1 MLGLGGRVGCPRRRQ
16 RDRKRHPST
25 SPMPRLG
32 SRSNGSPLPLS
43 GSGFPTSKDGEI
55 SRQDLKSLVDYYIP
69 WVYVPFKTPSSSY
82 KTERNVS
89 RARVAL
95 WLWIAVMDQENQV
108 ENVGAVPL
116 DVAKPEPKASSVQ
129 VPLTFSGHA
138 SLPTQLGATL
148 TDALHAAV
156 AARAPNPCSFI
167 ARYLREELADP
178 DTSRVL
184 PHSPPHTHLS
194 ASLSGE
200 SHFVST
206 FPFGTF
212 PFGPHFAP
220 FVTLPFSPRVT
231 TMCVCVRAHRVP
243 GEHRRLRGDR
253 HCRPGATQADGR
265 DESARVSGG
274 GTQPI
279 TATPSYRRRRYAPTP
294 RTTRADAGAA
304 GAAHVSRGHPART
317 PRRPEAQ
324 SWGGSQN
331 GAKEGQMVECCRM
344 QHRARRSGRDLR
356 REGPSRVVRAQ
367 LLGPWALAVHGQLDR
382 CGSSAVPSHLFF
394 HVFL

>member
-1 MLGLGGRVGCPRRRQ
+1 
-16 RDRKRHPST
+16 
-25 SPMPRLG
+25 
-32 SRSNGSPLPLS
+32 
-43 GSGFPTSKDGEI
+43 
-55 SRQDLKSLVDYYIP
+55 
-69 WVYVPFKTPSSSY
+69 
-82 KTERNVS
+82 
-89 RARVAL
+89 
-95 WLWIAVMDQENQV
+95 MDQENQV
-108 ENVGAVPL
+108 DNVGAVPL
-116 DVAKPEPKASSVQ
+116 GVAKPEPKASSVQ

-184 PHSPPHTHLS
+184 PHSPPHTLLS

-200 SHFVST
+200 SHFVSPH
-206 FPFGTF
+206 FHLA
-212 PFGPHFAP
+212 PHFAP
-220 FVTLPFSPRVT
+220 FVTLPFSPRVTTMCVCVT

-356 REGPSRVVRAQ
+356 REGPSRVVRAP
-367 LLGPWALAVHGQLDR
+367 LLGLWALAVHGQLDR

>member
-1 MLGLGGRVGCPRRRQ
+1 
-16 RDRKRHPST
+16 
-25 SPMPRLG
+25 MPRLG

-200 SHFVST
+200 SHFVFSLCLHISIWPPFCT
-206 FPFGTF
+206 ICHTPIFPTC
-212 PFGPHFAP
+212 HDD
-220 FVTLPFSPRVT
+220 V
-231 TMCVCVRAHRVP
+231 CVC
-243 GEHRRLRGDR
+243 
-253 HCRPGATQADGR
+253 
-265 DESARVSGG
+265 AR
-274 GTQPI
+274 
-279 TATPSYRRRRYAPTP
+279 
-294 RTTRADAGAA
+294 
-304 GAAHVSRGHPART
+304 
-317 PRRPEAQ
+317 AQ
-324 SWGGSQN
+324 STWRAQAS
-331 GAKEGQMVECCRM
+331 
-344 QHRARRSGRDLR
+344 ARRSPL
-356 REGPSRVVRAQ
+356 PSRRY
-367 LLGPWALAVHGQLDR
+367 
-382 CGSSAVPSHLFF
+382 SSRRTR
-394 HVFL
+394 